1 MKWRIPHFFCLALV
15 WLALLS
21 LPVVPEAS
29 ASGGSIRLSIAFS
42 PGGALDAIVRT
53 LAREAEK
60 DLGEKI
66 IVENVP
72 GGGGMGG
79 GGNPAAV
86 VFGGEGG

>member
-60 DLGEKI
+60 DYEVLEEI
-66 IVENVP
+66 PFWSN
-72 GGGGMGG
+72 GGGFTSRKRARPGPSGG
-79 GGNPAAV
+79 R
-86 VFGGEGG
+86 